1 MDQSLLE
8 NLLALSR
15 LNLDPDV
22 VREVLEHEKWTVK
35 EKHRHEKEMAML
47 GVVPETGTLRNSN
60 AADRVFN
67 TETSHG
73 QCDDNHIGLIAK
85 AKVSSGALIRAKE
98 IENPEN
104 LPLPLLSLPIT
115 VSWCGQRMGRWTQA
129 KDIKVAYNLRDDLD
143 KAVEKYGKI
152 KVHKAFELVSA
163 ALGNLDTRI
172 VTEQLDAIQSE
183 AQEKL
188 SNSFSSSP
196 LFAEFHKAYPF
207 IESEQFDKV
216 YEHNNREFVKTA
228 VHFLR
233 STFNRHPPSE
243 LSHIQGWD
251 QRYLQHLPNYLK
263 LWQDELRKMETRM
276 RIAQKAWRDSVGLTS

>member
-1 MDQSLLE
+1 MDQNLLD
-8 NLLALSR
+8 NLLALGR

-47 GVVPETGTLRNSN
+47 GVGPETGTPRNSN

-85 AKVSSGALIRAKE
+85 TKVSSGALIKAKDV
-98 IENPEN
+98 ENPEN
-104 LPLPLLSLPIT
+104 LPLPLLALPIT
-115 VSWCGQRMGRWTQA
+115 VSWCGQRMGRWPQA
-129 KDIKVAYNLRDDLD
+129 KDTKVAYNLRDDLD

-152 KVHKAFELVSA
+152 KVHKAFEQVSGF
-163 ALGNLDTRI
+163 LGTLDTRI

-196 LFAEFHKAYPF
+196 LFAEFHKSYPF
-207 IESEQFDKV
+207 IDPEQFDRV

-228 VHFLR
+228 IHFLR

-263 LWQDELRKMETRM
+263 IWQDELRKMETRM
-276 RIAQKAWRDSVGLTS
+276 RIAQKAWKDSVGLTS

>member
-1 MDQSLLE
+1 
-8 NLLALSR
+8 
-15 LNLDPDV
+15 
-22 VREVLEHEKWTVK
+22 
-35 EKHRHEKEMAML
+35 MAML

-85 AKVSSGALIRAKE
+85 AKVSSGALIRSKE

-129 KDIKVAYNLRDDLD
+129 KDIKVSYNLRDDLD

>member
-1 MDQSLLE
+1 MNQNLLD

-22 VREVLEHEKWTVK
+22 VREVLEHEKWTLK
-35 EKHRHEKEMAML
+35 EKHRHEKEMAMM
-47 GVVPETGTLRNSN
+47 GVIGQQGKTTTSDS
-60 AADRVFN
+60 ADRLFN
-67 TETSHG
+67 SETSCG
-73 QCDDNHIGLIAK
+73 QCDDSHIGLIAK
-85 AKVSSGALIRAKE
+85 TKVNSGALIRAKE
-98 IENPEN
+98 LENPEN

-115 VSWCGQRMGRWTQA
+115 ISWCGQRMGRWPQA
-129 KDIKVAYNLRDDLD
+129 KDTKVAYNLRDDLD

-163 ALGNLDTRI
+163 SLGTLDTRI
-172 VTEQLDAIQSE
+172 VTEQLDAIQTE

-207 IESEQFDKV
+207 IDAEHFDKV
-216 YEHNNREFVKTA
+216 YEANSREFVKTA
-228 VHFLR
+228 IHFLR

-263 LWQDELRKMETRM
+263 IWQDELRKMETRM
-276 RIAQKAWRDSVGLTS
+276 RIAQKAWKDSVGLTS